1 MNDWPNLKQQILC
14 QTPRRFGKT
23 TAVSMFCAAYEMTV
37 PKSEQCIFSTG
48 KRASDK
54 LVENVANFIK
64 MIPGEEQFIKRKGE
78 ILYYYGEK
86 KGDVRKCSSYPSG
99 SKALRGVGGDVI
111 YLEEAAFMDL
121 KMFNEVI
128 VPLLE
133 LETTALICISTPQ
146 DSK

>member
-1 MNDWPNLKQQILC
+1 
-14 QTPRRFGKT
+14 
-23 TAVSMFCAAYEMTV
+23 
-37 PKSEQCIFSTG
+37 
-48 KRASDK
+48 
-54 LVENVANFIK
+54 

-78 ILYYYGEK
+78 ILYYYGPT

-146 DSK
+146 DSTNFYSLMFEMKDPSRCTICLISRRLRWCAKIVKKAQTPKIVPI